1 MLNTLYHIIGLPFGY
16 LMRLIYMVIPNY
28 AWAIIIFTL
37 VTKLLFFPISY
48 KTQKGAARM
57 RLIQPKIQKLQKS
70 YASNPTLLQQKTQ
83 ELYAQE
89 GYNPMG
95 SCLPSIIQM
104 LLLFGVID
112 VVYKPITHILHLGES
127 IISAAA
133 SKASELVTTLGLS
146 NINSGRAF
154 DTNNLR
160 HELFTMEVLEKHYDE
175 FGSISGGFAEKVSE
189 FIHNFTLFGAN
200 LGKTPTMHPEVWN
213 REAVILCLIPWLA
226 GLAQLLVSIYSM
238 YFQRKTNPT
247 QQAGGG
253 CMVIMMLLMPILS
266 IVWGFSLPAG
276 VGFYW
281 IWSSLFSF
289 LITFSLNKYFTLE
302 RISVINEKEKEKARI
317 YAEKHP
323 GKKTF
328 MQRMLEQQA
337 ALEQQSGAGTK
348 PNGEKMSRSEANK
361 ANRDAIKEARRRMA
375 EKYGDVYDDNDDNDD

>member
-1 MLNTLYHIIGLPFGY
+1 MNTLYNIIGLPFGY
-16 LMRLIYMVIPNY
+16 LMRAIYVIVPNY

-37 VTKLLFFPISY
+37 VTKLIFFPISY

-57 RLIQPKIQKLQKS
+57 RLIQPKIAKLQKS

-89 GYNPMG
+89 GYNPMS
-95 SCLPSIIQM
+95 SCLPSLIQM

-112 VVYKPITHILHLGES
+112 VVYKPITHILHMGKD
-127 IISAAA
+127 IISAATA
-133 SKASELVTTLGLS
+133 KASELVNSLGLS
-146 NINSGRAF
+146 INGGKAF
-154 DTNNLR
+154 DTSNLR
-160 HELFTMEVLEKHYDE
+160 NELFTMEILEKHPDE
-175 FGSISGGFAEKVSE
+175 FNNISGGFAEKVSE
-189 FIHNFTLFGAN
+189 FTQHFTLFGAN
-200 LGKTPTMHPEVWN
+200 LGKTPSMSPDSWN
-213 REAVILCLIPWLA
+213 KEAVILALIPWLA
-226 GLAQLLVSIYSM
+226 GLAQLLVSLYSM
-238 YFQRKTNPT
+238 YYQKKTNPT
-247 QQAGGG
+247 QQSGGG

-289 LITFSLNKYFTLE
+289 LITFSLNSYFTLE
-302 RISVINEKEKEKARI
+302 RITVINEKEKGKARI

-323 GKKTF
+323 EKKTF

-337 ALEQQSGAGTK
+337 ALEQQNGGAATK
-348 PNGEKMSRSEANK
+348 PNGEKMSRSEMNK

-375 EKYGDVYDDNDDNDD
+375 EKYGDVYDENDDNDD